1 MDVDQQRIADDLAG
15 VFTGDLRFDPLS
27 LALYASDASLY
38 QIRPLGI
45 AAPRSTEDVIT
56 LTRYAAEQ
64 HIPLIA
70 RGSGSGLVGGCLGQ
84 GLIVDFSRYMTA
96 IEAVGDDTVVV
107 QPGVVLNDLND
118 RLRQQGRYFAPDPSN
133 PAVTT
138 IGGMLATDAAGSH
151 AIRVGST
158 RDHVQQIEVVLA
170 DGTAFQAGMELIPR
184 ERRNTEAS
192 MSLESESAIMR
203 ADVRRNLV
211 GRLGE
216 LLSENTTL
224 IQKYQPAIPRNC
236 AGYYLRRV
244 LLGDQL
250 LLPRLLVGSEGT
262 LALFTQATLHTLPL
276 PRHRGVMLCLFDR
289 LDAAVRGAMAA
300 ARMQPSACDLL
311 DRRLL
316 SLARE
321 DDPKF
326 EEWITPDAEA
336 ALIVEQFGFSDAE
349 VDDRLRGTAA
359 LIRKEVPATLISR
372 QTADPDEVN
381 LLWSLPRRV
390 VPRLARLKGATRP
403 LPIIEGIAL
412 APEKLEEFLVQARRI
427 LQHHEITSTIYAHA
441 ASGQVHL
448 RPMLPPPRPED
459 GQRIADLV
467 QELYAEV
474 FALGGT
480 ISGEHGDGLSRTS
493 FLPAQYGPLYSVF
506 KQVKQVFDPYNLL
519 NPGKIIGD
527 DPHQFIRNFRPV
539 DHAPDDTTVPLQL
552 TWTHEEMFTAASRCN
567 GCGECRTH
575 AAGLR
580 MCPFFRND
588 VIEHATPRSK
598 ANLLRMISQGMASGK
613 QLATEEIRELGQYCF
628 NCKQCRLECPSN
640 VDIPRLVMEAKAQ
653 FVASEGLSRSD
664 WILSRAHSFG
674 KLGCALTPLS
684 NRALKDAW
692 PRWVI
697 ERILGIDRRRKLPPF
712 ARRPFLRSVRG
723 KHNLSPREITAGR
736 KPVVYFVDHFANFH
750 DTQIAECFVAILA
763 HNGIE
768 VVIPQD
774 QTGSGMAMASAGD
787 LDAARVV
794 AERNIRALAPFA
806 REGCPIVC
814 TEPAAVL
821 CFKDEYPAFM
831 THPDLPAISAQVVES
846 GAFLRGLHAE
856 QKLRTDF
863 EPLDLNV
870 AYHTPCHIRALTGV
884 SQYLEL
890 LALIPGL
897 KLQHIEEGCSGMAG
911 AFGLSRHNFE
921 TSVQIGKPLI
931 ERMRSIDAYCGLAEC
946 SSCKLQMEQ
955 ESDLATLHPLKLLAW
970 SYGLISPVSGRRG

>member
-1 MDVDQQRIADDLAG
+1 LDVDQQRIADDLAG
-15 VFTGDLRFDPLS
+15 VFTGDLRFDSLS
-27 LALYASDASLY
+27 IALYSSDASLY
-38 QIRPLGI
+38 QIRPMGV
-45 AAPRSTEDVIT
+45 AAPRSTEDVVT

-64 HIPLIA
+64 HIPLVA
-70 RGSGSGLVGGCLGQ
+70 RGSGSGLTGGCLGQ

-96 IEAVGDDTVVV
+96 IEKVGDDTVVV

-118 RLRQQGRYFAPDPSN
+118 RLMQVGRYFAPDPSN

-138 IGGMLATDAAGSH
+138 LGGMLATDAAGSH
-151 AIRVGST
+151 AIRVGSV
-158 RDHVQQIEVVLA
+158 RDHVDQIEIVLA
-170 DGTAFQAGMELIPR
+170 DGTAFHAGMEHIPR
-184 ERRNTEAS
+184 EDRTAGS
-192 MSLESESAIMR
+192 PLKLESESAIR
-203 ADVRRNLV
+203 RNDVRRNLI

-216 LLSENTTL
+216 LLRENTTL
-224 IQKYQPAIPRNC
+224 IEKYQPAIPRNC

-244 LLGDQL
+244 LREDQL

-262 LALFTQATLHTLPL
+262 LALFTQATLHTLRL
-276 PRHRGVMLCLFDR
+276 PRHRGVLLCLFDR
-289 LDAAVRGAMAA
+289 LDSAVKGAMAA
-300 ARMQPSACDLL
+300 TGMQPSACDLL

-336 ALIVEQFGFSDAE
+336 ALIIEQFGLSDAE
-349 VDDRLRGTAA
+349 VEDRLRGTAA
-359 LIRKEVPATLISR
+359 LIREAVPSALISR
-372 QTADPDEVN
+372 QTSHPDEVN

-390 VPRLARLKGATRP
+390 VPRLARLKGSTRP

-412 APEKLEEFLVQARRI
+412 APEKLQEFLVHARRI

-448 RPMLPPPRPED
+448 RPMLAPPRAED

-467 QELYAEV
+467 QELYQAV

-493 FLPAQYGPLYSVF
+493 FLPAQYGPLYQVF
-506 KQVKQVFDPYNLL
+506 RQIKQVFDPYNLL

-539 DHAPDDTTVPLQL
+539 DHLPEETIVPLQL
-552 TWTHEEMFTAASRCN
+552 TWTHEEMSAAASRCN

-575 AAGLR
+575 APGLR
-580 MCPFFRND
+580 MCPFFRTD

-598 ANLLRMISQGMASGK
+598 ANLMRMVSQGMAGGK
-613 QLATEEIRELGQYCF
+613 QLATQEIRELSQYCF

-640 VDIPRLVMEAKAQ
+640 VDVPRLVLEAKAQ
-653 FVASEGLSRSD
+653 FVASEGLNRSD

-674 KLGCALTPLS
+674 KLGCSLTPLS
-684 NRALKDAW
+684 NRALKS
-692 PRWVI
+692 RWWRWLI

-712 ARRPFLRSVRG
+712 AKRPFLRSIRG
-723 KHNLSPREITAGR
+723 KYSASPRDIRHDR
-736 KPVVYFVDHFANFH
+736 KPVVFFVDHFANFH
-750 DTQIAECFVAILA
+750 DTQIAECLLKILE
-763 HNGIE
+763 HNGID
-768 VVIPQD
+768 VVIPEE

-787 LDAARVV
+787 LDAARAV
-794 AERNIRALAPFA
+794 AERNIRALGPFA
-806 REGCPIVC
+806 REGCTILC

-821 CFKDEYPAFM
+821 CFKDEYPAFI
-831 THPDLPAISAQVVES
+831 THPDLPAISEHAVES
-846 GAFLRGLHAE
+846 GAYLRGLHAE
-856 QKLRTDF
+856 QKLRTNF
-863 EPLDLNV
+863 KPLPMKV
-870 AYHTPCHIRALTGV
+870 AYHTPCHVRALTGV
-884 SQYLEL
+884 SPYLEL
-890 LALIPGL
+890 LALIPE
-897 KLQHIEEGCSGMAG
+897 LQVERVEEGCSGMAG
-911 AFGLSRHNFE
+911 AFGLSRDNFE

-931 ERMRSIDAYCGLAEC
+931 DRMRSIDAYCGLAEC

-955 ESDLATLHPLKLLAW
+955 ESEIATLHPLKLLAW
-970 SYGLISPVSGRRG
+970 SYGLIAPVSGRRA